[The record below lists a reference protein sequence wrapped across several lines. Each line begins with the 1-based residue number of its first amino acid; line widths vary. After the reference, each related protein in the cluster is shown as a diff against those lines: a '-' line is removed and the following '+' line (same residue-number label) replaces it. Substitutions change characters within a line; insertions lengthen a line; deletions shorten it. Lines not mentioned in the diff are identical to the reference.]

1 MSVMLDLD
9 LASDLRGAQDR
20 GEIVLHFQPEIDLAS
35 GGVVGME
42 ALMRWAHP
50 RRGLLPPNAY
60 LDVAHKAG
68 LLLPLSTWVLEQCAA
83 ERARWELLPPHPTIG
98 LCQLWVNVPA
108 VQLAAAGFVD
118 SVRELFARHNLPPR
132 SLGLEFSESTL
143 GDVGSAAASL
153 LLDLRAAGCALAVDD
168 FGTWYSSLA
177 RFDDMPVDAV
187 KLDRR
192 FVRGLG
198 VDLDDDSIVASV
210 VKLAHARDLYVVA
223 EGVESWSEGAK
234 LCELGCDRAHGF
246 LFCGPQEASRARAM
260 LARGGGWTP
269 ATPEALARTANLI
282 PGQGYGSPVR
292 PQAQ

>member
-1 MSVMLDLD
+1 MSAMLDLD
-9 LASDLRGAQDR
+9 LADELRGAQER

-50 RRGLLPPNAY
+50 RRGLLPPNAF
-60 LDVAHKAG
+60 LEVAHKAG
-68 LLLPLSTWVLEQCAA
+68 LLLALSTWVLEECAA
-83 ERARWELLPPHPTIG
+83 ERACWELLPPHPTVG
-98 LCQLWVNVPA
+98 LCQLWANVPA

-118 SVRELFARHNLPPR
+118 SVRELFERHQLPPR

-153 LLDLRAAGCALAVDD
+153 LIQLREVGCALAVDD

-177 RFDDMPVDAV
+177 RFEDMPVDAV

-198 VDLDDDSIVASV
+198 VDLDEDSIVASV
-210 VKLAHARDLYVVA
+210 VRLAHARDLYVVA
-223 EGVESWSEGAK
+223 EGVESWTEGAR

-246 LFCGPQEASRARAM
+246 LFCGPQEASRARSM

-269 ATPEALARTANLI
+269 ASPEALARTA
-282 PGQGYGSPVR
+282 GFAHSQSR
-292 PQAQ
+292 PETK

>member
-9 LASDLRGAQDR
+9 LADDLRGAHER

-50 RRGLLPPNAY
+50 RRGLLPPNAF
-60 LDVAHKAG
+60 LEVAHKAG
-68 LLLPLSTWVLEQCAA
+68 LLLAFSSWVLEQCAA
-83 ERARWELLPPHPTIG
+83 ERARWEALPPHPTVG
-98 LCQLWVNVPA
+98 LCQLWANVPA
-108 VQLAAAGFVD
+108 VQLSSTGFVD
-118 SVRELFARHNLPPR
+118 SVRELIERYQLPRHA
-132 SLGLEFSESTL
+132 LGLEFSESTL
-143 GDVGSAAASL
+143 GDVGSAAAGL
-153 LLDLRAAGCALAVDD
+153 LMQLRDVGCALAVDD

-177 RFDDMPVDAV
+177 RFEEMPVDAV

-210 VKLAHARDLYVVA
+210 VRLAHARDLYVVA
-223 EGVESWSEGAK
+223 EGVESWTEGAR

-246 LFCGPQEASRARAM
+246 LFCGPQEATRARSM

-269 ATPEALARTANLI
+269 ASPEALARLTPMAHS
-282 PGQGYGSPVR
+282 PGQPD
-292 PQAQ
+292 PK

>member
-1 MSVMLDLD
+1 MSAMLDLD
-9 LASDLRGAQDR
+9 LAEELRGAHER
-20 GEIVLHFQPEIDLAS
+20 GEMVLHFQPEIDLAS

-50 RRGLLPPNAY
+50 RRGLLPPNAF
-60 LDVAHKAG
+60 LEVAHKAG
-68 LLLPLSTWVLEQCAA
+68 LLLPLSTWVLEECAA
-83 ERARWELLPPHPTIG
+83 ERARWELLPPHPTVG
-98 LCQLWVNVPA
+98 LCQLWANVPA
-108 VQLAAAGFVD
+108 VQLSAAGFVD
-118 SVRELFARHNLPPR
+118 SVRKLFERHQLPAR

-153 LLDLRAAGCALAVDD
+153 LLELREVGCALAVDD

-198 VDLDDDSIVASV
+198 VDLDEDSIVASV
-210 VKLAHARDLYVVA
+210 VRLAHARDLYVVA
-223 EGVESWSEGAK
+223 EGVESWTEGAR

-246 LFCGPQEASRARAM
+246 LFCGPQEASRARSM

-269 ATPEALARTANLI
+269 ASPEALARATPLAH
-282 PGQGYGSPVR
+282 SPAR
-292 PQAQ
+292 PEAK

>member
-1 MSVMLDLD
+1 MSAMLDLD
-9 LASDLRGAQDR
+9 LAEELRGAHDR

-50 RRGLLPPNAY
+50 RRGLLPPNAF
-60 LDVAHKAG
+60 LEIAHQAG
-68 LLLPLSTWVLEQCAA
+68 LLLPLSTWVLEECAA
-83 ERARWELLPPHPTIG
+83 ERARWELLPPHPTVG
-98 LCQLWVNVPA
+98 LCQLWANVPA

-118 SVRELFARHNLPPR
+118 SVRELFERYQLPPR

-143 GDVGSAAASL
+143 GDVGSAAAPL
-153 LLDLRAAGCALAVDD
+153 LVELREAGCALAIDD

-177 RFDDMPVDAV
+177 RFDDLPVDAV

-198 VDLDDDSIVASV
+198 VDLDEDSIVASV
-210 VKLAHARDLYVVA
+210 VRLAHARDLYVVA
-223 EGVESWSEGAK
+223 EGVESWTEGAR

-246 LFCGPQEASRARAM
+246 LFCGPQVASRARAM

-269 ATPEALARTANLI
+269 ASPEALARTA
-282 PGQGYGSPVR
+282 GFAHSQSR
-292 PQAQ
+292 SETK

>member
-9 LASDLRGAQDR
+9 LADDLRGAHER

-42 ALMRWAHP
+42 ALIRWAHP
-50 RRGLLPPNAY
+50 RRGLLPPSSF
-60 LDVAHKAG
+60 LEVAHKAG

-83 ERARWELLPPHPTIG
+83 ERATWETLPPHPTVG
-98 LCQLWVNVPA
+98 MCQLWANVPA
-108 VQLAAAGFVD
+108 VQLAASGFVD
-118 SVRELFARHNLPPR
+118 FVRELFDRHQLPPR

-143 GDVGSAAASL
+143 GDVGASASGL
-153 LLDLRAAGCALAVDD
+153 LIQLREAGCALAVDD

-177 RFDDMPVDAV
+177 RFEEMPVDAV

-210 VKLAHARDLYVVA
+210 VRLAHARELYVVA
-223 EGVESWSEGAK
+223 EGVESWTEGAR

-246 LFCGPQEASRARAM
+246 LFCGPQEASRARSM

-269 ATPEALARTANLI
+269 ASPEALARASALAH
-282 PGQGYGSPVR
+282 SPTKSE
-292 PQAQ
+292 PK

>member
-1 MSVMLDLD
+1 MSAMLDLD
-9 LASDLRGAQDR
+9 LADELLGAHER

-42 ALMRWAHP
+42 ALIRWAHP
-50 RRGLLPPNAY
+50 RRGLLPPGAF
-60 LDVAHKAG
+60 LEVAHKAG

-83 ERARWELLPPHPTIG
+83 ERASWELLPPHPTIG
-98 LCQLWVNVPA
+98 LCQLWANVPA
-108 VQLAAAGFVD
+108 VQLASAGFVD
-118 SVRELFARHNLPPR
+118 SVRDLFEKHQLPPR
-132 SLGLEFSESTL
+132 SLGLEFSESSL
-143 GDVGSAAASL
+143 GDVGSSAASIL
-153 LLDLRAAGCALAVDD
+153 VELRAVGCALAVDD

-198 VDLDDDSIVASV
+198 VDLDEDSIVASV
-210 VKLAHARDLYVVA
+210 VRLAHARDLYVVA
-223 EGVESWSEGAK
+223 EGVESWTEGAR

-246 LFCGPQEASRARAM
+246 LFCGPQEASRARSM

-269 ATPEALARTANLI
+269 ASPEALARTA
-282 PGQGYGSPVR
+282 GFAHSQSR
-292 PQAQ
+292 PETK